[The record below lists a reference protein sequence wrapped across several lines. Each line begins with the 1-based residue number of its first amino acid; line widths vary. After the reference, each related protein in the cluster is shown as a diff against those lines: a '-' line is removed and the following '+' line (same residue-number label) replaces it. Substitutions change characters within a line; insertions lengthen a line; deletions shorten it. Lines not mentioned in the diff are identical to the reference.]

1 MPEDL
6 VSAPLCR
13 ALVVRQPAD
22 MLVVH
27 SDQGSQYSANNFKVV
42 VARHEAV

>member
-6 VSAPLCR
+6 VSEPLCR
-13 ALVVRQPAD
+13 ALVVRQPAA
-22 MLVVH
+22 MLIVD
-27 SDQGSQYSANNFKVV
+27 SDQGSQYSANIFKAV